1 MTNQKGED
9 TLPANVAVSNAVS
22 ADTFGGR
29 IHIEWDPD
37 AEVAPIGQLP
47 FFIQYL
53 KLGHLFEPWVDDC
66 PLTYASNNAPK
77 KVDVLGS
84 FLLSILAG
92 HNRYA
97 HMTSLL
103 SDRVNAKLL
112 GMNKVVSDDSARRA
126 LKKID
131 EAAGVDWLQQ
141 HLHHCFDPLL
151 QEEWILDC
159 DTTVKPLYGHQQGA
173 EIGYNPHK
181 PGRPSHTYHT
191 YIMANLRLV
200 LDVEVQSGTKTAAS
214 YSAPG
219 LWALLE
225 RLPKTQWPTLV
236 RGDCDWGNEA
246 ILCEAEHRGVDYLFK
261 VRQSK
266 YVKTLIYKLH
276 YETDWEKTH
285 AGWEATESTLQL
297 KSWTQERR
305 VVVMRRQITGD
316 VVALPEAPRQLKQD
330 QQQFAFIEAAEDLKT
345 YEYAV
350 LVTSLP
356 NEVLTI
362 SQLYRDRA
370 DCENVFDEMKNQ
382 WGWGGFVTQDIKRCR
397 LMARMIALIY
407 NWWNLFVRLAVSDK
421 HLEAI
426 TSRPLLLQGVGK
438 LTHHSG
444 QQTLTITH
452 SHGRRYD
459 VMAAYQRMSRF
470 FSRLKRIAPQL
481 SPIECWYHILSEA
494 VKAFLNGRQL
504 HPPDVTPSL
513 A

>member
-1 MTNQKGED
+1 MKRYC
-9 TLPANVAVSNAVS
+9 A
-22 ADTFGGR
+22 
-29 IHIEWDPD
+29 
-37 AEVAPIGQLP
+37 
-47 FFIQYL
+47 
-53 KLGHLFEPWVDDC
+53 K
-66 PLTYASNNAPK
+66 
-77 KVDVLGS
+77 
-84 FLLSILAG
+84 LSIG
-92 HNRYA
+92 
-97 HMTSLL
+97 
-103 SDRVNAKLL
+103 
-112 GMNKVVSDDSARRA
+112 
-126 LKKID
+126 
-131 EAAGVDWLQQ
+131 
-141 HLHHCFDPLL
+141 
-151 QEEWILDC
+151 
-159 DTTVKPLYGHQQGA
+159 
-173 EIGYNPHK
+173 
-181 PGRPSHTYHT
+181 
-191 YIMANLRLV
+191 
-200 LDVEVQSGTKTAAS
+200 
-214 YSAPG
+214 
-219 LWALLE
+219 
-225 RLPKTQWPTLV
+225 
-236 RGDCDWGNEA
+236 
-246 ILCEAEHRGVDYLFK
+246 GVDYLFK

-316 VVALPEAPRQLKQD
+316 IVALPEAPRQLKQD

-438 LTHHSG
+438 LSHHSG
-444 QQTLTITH
+444 QQTLTITQ
-452 SHGRRYD
+452 SHGRRHD

-494 VKAFLNGRQL
+494 VKVFLNGRQL
-504 HPPDVTPSL
+504 HPPDVMPSL